1 MKEVLDIKSF
11 IGYNYAITL
20 LKAPYY
26 MKKLAIIG
34 RPNVG
39 KSSLFNRLLK
49 KRDAITSD
57 QAGTTRDVKKR
68 IAKILDK
75 EVQILDTGGLD
86 KGCEL
91 FDKIKE
97 KAVKAAYEAD
107 IILYMVDGKT
117 IANDEDKKF
126 FYELQAMGKD
136 IALVV
141 NKIDNDKM
149 HEKLWDY
156 YEFGTD
162 TIFGISVAHN
172 RNTIKLV
179 EWIHEKLPTNEEE
192 IQAIADAEKAAQ
204 LEKEKASYDYNL
216 EEYDE
221 DAYPEEEIDQDP
233 TVFEENDQ
241 TRWYDPERLNQ
252 VKVAI
257 IGRVNVGKSSLLN
270 ALVGE
275 DRSVVSDIAGT
286 TVDPIDELIVVG
298 DKRVTFVDTAGLRR
312 RGQIEGIEKYALNRT
327 KEMLIDADVALL
339 VLDASQPFKDLDE
352 KIAGLIDENRL
363 GCIIVL
369 NKWDLTDKD
378 FEKFTEKVRGRF
390 KFLHYAPILTISALT
405 KQRVNKIMDKILE
418 INENY
423 SQRIGTSKLNRVIE
437 LAQRRHHL
445 PSVKGK
451 TIRLYYVTQYDIR
464 PPRIALVMN
473 RPEGLHFTYRRYLT
487 NKLREAFNFEG
498 TPVLFHARSKKQ
510 RTTIEDE
517 PNFVEDMFGG
527 TKSVTE
533 EEMESMY
540 QEFEDGEGESEFEK
554 NMDKDGKSKNDIEEG
569 FVDID

>member
-1 MKEVLDIKSF
+1 
-11 IGYNYAITL
+11 
-20 LKAPYY
+20 

-126 FYELQAMGKD
+126 FYELQAMGKA
-136 IALVV
+136 ICLVV

-149 HEKLWDY
+149 QEKLWDY

-172 RNTIKLV
+172 RNTVKLI
-179 EWIHEKLPTNEEE
+179 EWIHEALPTDEERIKAEEE
-192 IQAIADAEKAAQ
+192 AAR
-204 LEKEKASYDYNL
+204 LAKIEEEKASYDYNL
-216 EEYDE
+216 EEYNE
-221 DAYPEEEIDQDP
+221 DDDEEIDDDP

-275 DRSVVSDIAGT
+275 ERSVVSSVAGT
-286 TVDPIDELIVVG
+286 TIDPIDELLEVG

-312 RGQIEGIEKYALNRT
+312 RGKIEGIEKHALNRT
-327 KEMLIDADVALL
+327 KEMLKDADVALL

-405 KQRVNKIMDKILE
+405 KQRVNKIMDMILQ

-527 TKSVTE
+527 IKAVTE
-533 EEMESMY
+533 EEMEEMY
-540 QEFEDGEGESEFEK
+540 QEFEDGEGESEFES
-554 NMDKDGKSKNDIEEG
+554 NMENDSKGKDDIEEG

>member
-1 MKEVLDIKSF
+1 
-11 IGYNYAITL
+11 
-20 LKAPYY
+20 

-49 KRDAITSD
+49 QRDAITSD

-68 IAKILDK
+68 IAKIIDK
-75 EVQILDTGGLD
+75 EVQLLDTGGLD

-107 IILYMVDGKT
+107 IILYMSDGKT
-117 IANDEDKKF
+117 IPNDEDKKF
-126 FYELQAMGKD
+126 FYELQSMGKA

-149 HEKLWDY
+149 NERLWDY

-162 TIFGISVAHN
+162 TVFGISVAHN
-172 RNTIKLV
+172 RNTIKLI
-179 EWIHEKLPTNEEE
+179 EWIYEQLPAEDIVSDGESEDEDDIEIAGEVEEPE
-192 IQAIADAEKAAQ
+192 
-204 LEKEKASYDYNL
+204 YD
-216 EEYDE
+216 DE
-221 DAYPEEEIDQDP
+221 DAYLDDWDEEDEKEEDATIFD
-233 TVFEENDQ
+233 ENDN
-241 TRWYDPERLNQ
+241 TRFYDPERLNQ

-275 DRSVVSDIAGT
+275 DRSVVSSIAGT
-286 TVDPIDELIVVG
+286 TIDPIDEMIEVG
-298 DKRVTFVDTAGLRR
+298 DKKVTFVDTAGLRR
-312 RGQIEGIEKYALNRT
+312 RGKILGIEKFALNRT
-327 KEMLIDADVALL
+327 KEMLKDADIALL
-339 VLDASQPFKDLDE
+339 VLDASEPFKDLDE

-378 FEKFTEKVRGRF
+378 FDKFTEKVRSRF
-390 KFLHYAPILTISALT
+390 KFLHYAPIITVSALT
-405 KQRVNKIMDKILE
+405 NRRVNKIMDKILE

-510 RTTIEDE
+510 RTTVADE
-517 PNFVEDMFGG
+517 PDFVLDKFGG
-527 TKSVTE
+527 E
-533 EEMESMY
+533 EVSDEELMEMY
-540 QEFEDGEGESEFEK
+540 DDEDFESEFEE
-554 NMDKDGKSKNDIEEG
+554 NMEKDNKHKDDDMEEG
-569 FVDID
+569 FVDLD